1 MRDLPGGA
9 IEWRWRRAEFCMKKA
24 SNNKAPREVSRQRK
38 WQLQKQQEGK
48 CIICGET
55 AVTSRYCLKHAIIRR
70 EQQRARFGCRKR
82 NNSLTYRLEEV
93 AKKKEKAAKARK
105 KK

>member
-1 MRDLPGGA
+1 
-9 IEWRWRRAEFCMKKA
+9 MKKA
-24 SNNKAPREVSRQRK
+24 SNKKAPREISRQRR
-38 WQLQKQQEGK
+38 WQLQKQKEGK
-48 CIICGET
+48 CIICGED

-82 NNSLTYRLEEV
+82 NKSLTYRLEEEGK
-93 AKKKEKAAKARK
+93 AKDKAAKAAQK